1 MPQSTMARASLA
13 LVLGTLLAFAGYLAW
28 SQLRS
33 APPGVVVTQVAGS
46 GQPLVGGSFELTDQY
61 GATRRESE
69 FRGQFMLVYF
79 GYSNCPDV
87 CPIALSAMSDALDEL
102 AAGNPALEEK
112 VVPIFITVDPKN
124 DTVEFLKDYTANFHP
139 RLVALTGSHERL
151 EEAAKAYRIYHKKS
165 QMPEMSGMED
175 HGVVLIDHTS
185 LIYVMDPAGGYVT
198 NFPHDSDSTKIA
210 DKLREVMQGS

>member
-46 GQPLVGGSFELTDQY
+46 GQALVGGSFELTDQY

-102 AAGNPALEEK
+102 AVAVSAFEPGGGKPWQVSAMFGAMPDPAHGARQQRSRQPTPAQVPVPALR
-112 VVPIFITVDPKN
+112 VGQRPPFAP
-124 DTVEFLKDYTANFHP
+124 
-139 RLVALTGSHERL
+139 
-151 EEAAKAYRIYHKKS
+151 
-165 QMPEMSGMED
+165 
-175 HGVVLIDHTS
+175 
-185 LIYVMDPAGGYVT
+185 
-198 NFPHDSDSTKIA
+198 
-210 DKLREVMQGS
+210 